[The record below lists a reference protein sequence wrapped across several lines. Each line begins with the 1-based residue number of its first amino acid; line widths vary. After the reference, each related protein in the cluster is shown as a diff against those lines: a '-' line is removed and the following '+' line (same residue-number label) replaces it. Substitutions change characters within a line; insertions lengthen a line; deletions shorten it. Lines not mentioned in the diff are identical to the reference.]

1 MKKQLLT
8 GALALSMM
16 LGTTGMAFAAE
27 VPVDQQAYMV
37 NVASED
43 TSAASMQ
50 AVTIT
55 TSEEAVDAAQVSEA
69 FKISDMK
76 EHTAES
82 YALEIK
88 NTKAGLEQAV
98 QAKAITQEDA
108 DKIIEQ
114 MEKDLEQ
121 IQAGTLKLYYADMLD
136 KDGNIVGKVSMVNDV
151 NIGVAGELDGQSSI
165 AAFQISVTS
174 KN

>member
-27 VPVDQQAYMV
+27 APSDATNYKV
-37 NVASED
+37 NVSSEELD
-43 TSAASMQ
+43 AVPMQ
-50 AVTIT
+50 SVTIT
-55 TSEEAVDAAQVSEA
+55 TSAVAVDAAEMTDA

-76 EHTAES
+76 KHTAES
-82 YALEIK
+82 YAKEIEEA
-88 NTKAGLEQAV
+88 KAGLLEAV
-98 QAKAITQEDA
+98 KTNVLTREDA
-108 DKIIEQ
+108 DKTLEQ

-121 IQAGTLKLYYADMLD
+121 IKAGTLTLYYADMLD
-136 KDGNIVGKVSMVNDV
+136 KDGNVVGKVSMVNDV
-151 NIGVAGELDGQSSI
+151 NISFAGEADDQSNE
-165 AAFQISVTS
+165 AAYPIVVTA